1 MKASAAYKELSYLEF
16 LGMDYNPFPVA
27 PDDENFYI
35 SEHIDQ
41 ILAEIVHGIISR
53 KGFMVLTGDVGL
65 GKTTISRR
73 ILSVLEEKGIETSLC
88 FHTSYQDVEL
98 LREINRDFGVKT
110 ASLLFGEQMKL
121 LNDFLLDRN
130 REGKNCAIII
140 DDAQNLN
147 HKSLELVRMISN
159 LEANQQKLVQILL
172 VGQPELMDKLNSREL
187 RQLKSRI
194 IIKKEVLP
202 LKLKELENYLLFK
215 LNVSGKAGLAKIR
228 KSALSKIQKYTRGN
242 FRQINILMDRC
253 LYVAFLNNTTE
264 ISGQIIKDAYIDLNP
279 GGFRFKSR
287 FKSRITVL
295 SFIILLPLFLFAGFI
310 YFTQAKTTSL
320 LKTNIIGKMITP
332 VKELKMLPA
341 VANAGEVPAHSQ
353 IMESDE
359 KTENLPVPV
368 ADFLKAYKLS
378 MHESLFFEALETG
391 RFQKVAETIF
401 NKTGY
406 QLIRLEYIPDH
417 VKRKYDVLSYLNA
430 VTGKTGYFLFW
441 KPAFTLEKFY
451 YSLRGKE
458 IQKLQ
463 KEMMKINLYNY
474 HLDGIVGKKLMS
486 AVIHFQKK
494 MALPVTGYPDEKTI
508 FLLCNR
514 EGIDQV

>member
-1 MKASAAYKELSYLEF
+1 MKTSAAYKELSYLDF
-16 LGMDYNPFPVA
+16 LGLDYNPFPVA

-53 KGFMVLTGDVGL
+53 KGFMVLTGDIGL

-147 HKSLELVRMISN
+147 HKSLELIRMISN

-172 VGQPELMDKLNSREL
+172 VGQPELMDKLNLQEL

-194 IIKKEVLP
+194 IIKKEVRP

-215 LNVSGKAGLAKIR
+215 LNVSGKAGLTTIR

-264 ISGQIIKDAYIDLNP
+264 ISGQIIKDAYSDLNP
-279 GGFRFKSR
+279 GGFMFKSR
-287 FKSRITVL
+287 FKKRPTVL
-295 SFIILLPLFLFAGFI
+295 SFTIVLPLFLVAGFI
-310 YFTQAKTTSL
+310 YFTQAKTSPL
-320 LKTNIIGKMITP
+320 FKANIISKMIAP
-332 VKELKMLPA
+332 AKEINMLPA
-341 VANAGEVPAHSQ
+341 VADAGEVPAHPQ
-353 IMESDE
+353 IMENDE
-359 KTENLPVPV
+359 KTGSLPVPV

-378 MHESLFFEALETG
+378 MYEDLFFEALETG
-391 RFQKVAETIF
+391 RFQQAAEAIF
-401 NKTGY
+401 NKTGN
-406 QLIRLEYIPDH
+406 QLIRLEQIPDH
-417 VKRKYDVLSYLNA
+417 VKRKYGVLSYPNA
-430 VTGKTGYFLFW
+430 VNGKTGYFLFW
-441 KPAFTLEKFY
+441 KPAFRLEKFY

-458 IQKLQ
+458 IKKLQ
-463 KEMMKINLYNY
+463 KELMKINLYNY

-486 AVIHFQKK
+486 AVIHFQKQ
-494 MALPVTGYPDEKTI
+494 MALPVTGYPDKKTI

-514 EGIDQV
+514 EGINQA

>member
-1 MKASAAYKELSYLEF
+1 MITSAAYKELSYLDF
-16 LGMDYNPFPVA
+16 LGLDYNPFPVA

-53 KGFMVLTGDVGL
+53 KGFMVLTGDIGL

-98 LREINRDFGVKT
+98 LREINRDFGIST

-121 LNDFLLDRN
+121 LNDFLLAKN

-147 HKSLELVRMISN
+147 EKSLELVRMISN

-172 VGQPELMDKLNSREL
+172 VGQPELMDKLNLSEL

-194 IIKKEVLP
+194 IIKKEVRP

-215 LNVSGKAGLAKIR
+215 LKVSGSGGLTNIK
-228 KSALSKIQKYTRGN
+228 KSALHKIHKFTRGN

-279 GGFRFKSR
+279 GGFRLK
-287 FKSRITVL
+287 KRITVP
-295 SFIILLPLFLFAGFI
+295 SFIIFLSLFLFGGFI
-310 YFTQAKTTSL
+310 FFTEAKTSPL
-320 LKTNIIGKMITP
+320 FKANIIRKMITP
-332 VKELKMLPA
+332 AKELKMLPA
-341 VANAGEVPAHSQ
+341 VANAREMPIHPQ
-353 IMESDE
+353 LIRSDE
-359 KTENLPVPV
+359 KTGRVPAPV

-378 MHESLFFEALETG
+378 MHENLFFEALEMD
-391 RFQKVAETIF
+391 RFQRVTETIF
-401 NKTGY
+401 SKTGY
-406 QLIRLEYIPDH
+406 QLIRLEHISDH
-417 VKRKYDVLSYLNA
+417 VKNKYGVLSYPNA
-430 VTGKTGYFLFW
+430 VTGKIVYFLFW
-441 KPAFTLEKFY
+441 KPTFTLKKFY
-451 YSLRGKE
+451 YSYRGKE
-458 IQKLQ
+458 IKELQ
-463 KEMMKINLYNY
+463 KELVKIKLYKY

-486 AVIHFQKK
+486 AVIHFQKQIE
-494 MALPVTGYPDEKTI
+494 LPVTGYPDEKTI
-508 FLLCNR
+508 FILCHQEETN
-514 EGIDQV
+514 QV

>member
-1 MKASAAYKELSYLEF
+1 MKTSAAYKELSYLDF
-16 LGMDYNPFPVA
+16 LGLDYNPFPVA

-35 SEHIDQ
+35 SGHIDQ

-98 LREINRDFGVKT
+98 LREINRDFGLKT
-110 ASLLFGEQMKL
+110 ESLLFGEQMKL

-172 VGQPELMDKLNSREL
+172 VGQAELMDKLNSREL

-194 IIKKEVLP
+194 IIKKEVRP

-215 LNVSGKAGLAKIR
+215 LNVPGGGGLTKIR
-228 KSALSKIQKYTRGN
+228 KSALSKILKYTRGN

-279 GGFRFKSR
+279 GGFRPKR
-287 FKSRITVL
+287 RITVL
-295 SFIILLPLFLFAGFI
+295 SVVIFLPLFLLAGFI
-310 YFTQAKTTSL
+310 YFTQAKTSPL
-320 LKTNIIGKMITP
+320 FKANIISKMVTP
-332 VKELKMLPA
+332 AKGLKMLPA
-341 VANAGEVPAHSQ
+341 VANAGEVAAHSQ
-353 IMESDE
+353 IIESDE
-359 KTENLPVPV
+359 QTVSLPAPV
-368 ADFLKAYKLS
+368 VDLLKAYKLS
-378 MHESLFFEALETG
+378 MYESPFFEALETG
-391 RFQKVAETIF
+391 RFHEVTKTIF
-401 NKTGY
+401 SRTGY
-406 QLIRLEYIPDH
+406 QLIRLEHIPDH
-417 VKRKYDVLSYLNA
+417 VKRKYGVLSYPDA
-430 VTGKTGYFLFW
+430 ITGKTGYFLFKYFS
-441 KPAFTLEKFY
+441 KPVLCD
-451 YSLRGKE
+451 L
-458 IQKLQ
+458 
-463 KEMMKINLYNY
+463 LY
-474 HLDGIVGKKLMS
+474 
-486 AVIHFQKK
+486 
-494 MALPVTGYPDEKTI
+494 P
-508 FLLCNR
+508 
-514 EGIDQV
+514 

>member
-1 MKASAAYKELSYLEF
+1 MKTSAAYKELSYLDF
-16 LGMDYNPFPVA
+16 LGLDYNPFPVA

-98 LREINRDFGVKT
+98 LREINRDFGIKT
-110 ASLLFGEQMKL
+110 ESLLFSEQMKL
-121 LNDFLLDRN
+121 LNDFLLAKN
-130 REGKNCAIII
+130 QEGKNCAIII

-147 HKSLELVRMISN
+147 NKSLELVRMISN

-194 IIKKEVLP
+194 IIKKEVRP

-215 LNVSGKAGLAKIR
+215 LNVSGRVGLTKIR

-279 GGFRFKSR
+279 GVFRFKR
-287 FKSRITVL
+287 RIAVL
-295 SFIILLPLFLFAGFI
+295 SVVMFLTLFLFTGII
-310 YFTQAKTTSL
+310 YFTQAKTSPL
-320 LKTNIIGKMITP
+320 IKANNIKKMITP
-332 VKELKMLPA
+332 AKGLKMLPA
-341 VANAGEVPAHSQ
+341 VANAGEMPAHPQ
-353 IMESDE
+353 IVEIDE
-359 KTENLPVPV
+359 KTGSLPAPV

-378 MHESLFFEALETG
+378 MHENLFFEALETG
-391 RFQKVAETIF
+391 RFQGVAETIF
-401 NKTGY
+401 SKTGY
-406 QLIRLEYIPDH
+406 QLIRLEHIPDH
-417 VKRKYDVLSYLNA
+417 VKRKYGVLSYPSA
-430 VTGKTGYFLFW
+430 VNGKTGYFLFW
-441 KPAFTLEKFY
+441 KPAFKLEKFY

-463 KEMMKINLYNY
+463 KELMKINLYNY

-486 AVIHFQKK
+486 AVVHFQKQ

-508 FLLCNR
+508 FLLYNR
-514 EGIDQV
+514 EGINQV

>member
-1 MKASAAYKELSYLEF
+1 MKTSSAYKELSYLDF
-16 LGMDYNPFPVA
+16 LGLDYNPFPVA

-110 ASLLFGEQMKL
+110 ASLLFSEQMKL
-121 LNDFLLDRN
+121 LNDFLLDKN

-147 HKSLELVRMISN
+147 NKSLELIRMISN

-172 VGQPELMDKLNSREL
+172 VGQGELMDKLNSREL

-194 IIKKEVLP
+194 IIKKEVRP

-215 LNVSGKAGLAKIR
+215 LNVSGSGGLTNIR
-228 KSALSKIQKYTRGN
+228 KSALSKIQKYTSGN

-264 ISGQIIKDAYIDLNP
+264 ISGKIIKEAYIDLNP
-279 GGFRFKSR
+279 GGFRLK
-287 FKSRITVL
+287 KRITVL
-295 SFIILLPLFLFAGFI
+295 SLVIFLPLFLFAGFI
-310 YFTQAKTTSL
+310 YFTQDKTSPLFGVNT
-320 LKTNIIGKMITP
+320 IRKMITP
-332 VKELKMLPA
+332 AKGLKMLPA
-341 VANAGEVPAHSQ
+341 VANAGEVPVHPQ
-353 IMESDE
+353 MMEIDK
-359 KTENLPVPV
+359 KTVSLPVPV

-378 MHESLFFEALETG
+378 MHENLFFEALETG
-391 RFQKVAETIF
+391 RFQEVAVTILS
-401 NKTGY
+401 KSGY
-406 QLIRLEYIPDH
+406 QLIRLEHIPDH
-417 VKRKYDVLSYLNA
+417 VKRKYGVLSYPNA
-430 VTGKTGYFLFW
+430 VNGKKGYFLFW
-441 KPAFTLEKFY
+441 KPAFTLKKFY
-451 YSLRGKE
+451 YSYRGKE

-463 KEMMKINLYNY
+463 KELVKINLYNY

-486 AVIHFQKK
+486 AVIAFQKQI
-494 MALPVTGYPDEKTI
+494 AIPVTGYPDEKTI
-508 FLLCNR
+508 FLLCHK
-514 EGIDQV
+514 EGINQV

>member
-1 MKASAAYKELSYLEF
+1 MKTSEAYKELSYLDF
-16 LGMDYNPFPVA
+16 LGLDHNPFPVA

-98 LREINRDFGVKT
+98 LREINRDFGIRT
-110 ASLLFGEQMKL
+110 ESLLFSEQMKL
-121 LNDFLLDRN
+121 LNDFLLAKN
-130 REGKNCAIII
+130 RDGKNCAIII

-147 HKSLELVRMISN
+147 NKSLELVRMISN

-172 VGQPELMDKLNSREL
+172 VGQCELMDKLNSREL

-194 IIKKEVLP
+194 IIKKEVRP

-215 LNVSGKAGLAKIR
+215 LNVSGSGGLTNIR

-253 LYVAFLNNTTE
+253 LYVAFLNNTTV
-264 ISGQIIKDAYIDLNP
+264 ISGKIIKDAYIDLNP
-279 GGFRFKSR
+279 GGFVFKR
-287 FKSRITVL
+287 KIAIL
-295 SFIILLPLFLFAGFI
+295 SLVIFLPLFLFAGFI
-310 YFTQAKTTSL
+310 YFTQAKTSPL
-320 LKTNIIGKMITP
+320 FKANSISKMTTP
-332 VKELKMLPA
+332 AKGLETLAA
-341 VANAGEVPAHSQ
+341 VANAVEVAVNPRE
-353 IMESDE
+353 MERYE
-359 KTENLPVPV
+359 ITGNLPVPA

-378 MHESLFFEALETG
+378 IYESSFSEALETG
-391 RFQKVAETIF
+391 RFQEVSGTIF

-406 QLIRLEYIPDH
+406 QLIRLEHIPDN
-417 VKRKYDVLSYLNA
+417 VKRKFGILSYPSA
-430 VTGKTGYFLFW
+430 VNGKTDYFLFW
-441 KPAFTLEKFY
+441 KPAFTMKKFY
-451 YSLRGKE
+451 YSYRGKE

-463 KEMMKINLYNY
+463 KELVKMNLYNY

-486 AVIHFQKK
+486 AVITFQKQV
-494 MALPVTGYPDEKTI
+494 AIPVTGYPDEKTI
-508 FLLCNR
+508 FLLCHR
-514 EGIDQV
+514 EGINQV

>member
-1 MKASAAYKELSYLEF
+1 MKTSTVHKELSYLDF
-16 LGMDYNPFPVA
+16 LGLDYNPFPVA
-27 PDDENFYI
+27 PDEENFYI

-41 ILAEIVHGIISR
+41 ILEEIVHGIISR
-53 KGFMVLTGDVGL
+53 KGFMVLTGDIGL

-98 LREINRDFGVKT
+98 LKEVNRDFGIKT

-121 LNDFLLDRN
+121 LNDFLLTKN

-172 VGQPELMDKLNSREL
+172 IGQPELMGKLNSREL

-194 IIKKEVLP
+194 IIKKEVRP

-215 LNVSGKAGLAKIR
+215 LNVSGSGGLTNIK
-228 KSALSKIQKYTRGN
+228 KSALYKIHKFTAGN

-279 GGFRFKSR
+279 DGFGFKR
-287 FKSRITVL
+287 KITVL
-295 SFIILLPLFLFAGFI
+295 SFAIFLPLFLFAGFI
-310 YFTQAKTTSL
+310 YFTQAKTSPL
-320 LKTNIIGKMITP
+320 LKANIIRKMITP
-332 VKELKMLPA
+332 AKRLEMLPA
-341 VANAGEVPAHSQ
+341 VANAREVPTHPQ
-353 IMESDE
+353 LIESDE
-359 KTENLPVPV
+359 KTGRVPAPV

-378 MHESLFFEALETG
+378 MQEKLFFEALDTG
-391 RFQKVAETIF
+391 RFQRAAETIF
-401 NKTGY
+401 SKTGY
-406 QLIRLEYIPDH
+406 QLIRLENISDH
-417 VKRKYDVLSYLNA
+417 VKSKYGILSYPNA
-430 VTGKTGYFLFW
+430 GTGKTVYFLFW
-441 KPAFTLEKFY
+441 KPAITLKKFY
-451 YSLRGKE
+451 YSYRGKE
-458 IQKLQ
+458 IKKLQ
-463 KEMMKINLYNY
+463 KELEKIKLYNY

-486 AVIHFQKK
+486 AVITFQKQ
-494 MALPVTGYPDEKTI
+494 MVLPVTGYPDEKTI
-508 FLLCNR
+508 FLLCHQ
-514 EGIDQV
+514 EGVNQV

>member
-1 MKASAAYKELSYLEF
+1 MITSAAYKELSYLDF
-16 LGMDYNPFPVA
+16 LGLDYNPFPVA

-73 ILSVLEEKGIETSLC
+73 ILSVLEEKGLETSLC

-98 LREINRDFGVKT
+98 LREINRDFGIT
-110 ASLLFGEQMKL
+110 TESLLFSEQMKL
-121 LNDFLLDRN
+121 LNDFLLTKN
-130 REGKNCAIII
+130 QEGKNCAIII

-172 VGQPELMDKLNSREL
+172 VGQPELMDKLNLREL

-194 IIKKEVLP
+194 IIKKEVRP

-215 LNVSGKAGLAKIR
+215 LNVSGSGGLTKIR

-253 LYVAFLNNTTE
+253 LYVSFLNNTTE
-264 ISGQIIKDAYIDLNP
+264 ISGRIIKDAYIDLNP
-279 GGFRFKSR
+279 DRESWIK
-287 FKSRITVL
+287 KRINVL
-295 SFIILLPLFLFAGFI
+295 PVIIFLPLFLFAGII
-310 YFTQAKTTSL
+310 YFTQAKAPSL
-320 LKTNIIGKMITP
+320 HKKNIIGKTTIP
-332 VKELKMLPA
+332 AKELKMLPG
-341 VANAGEVPAHSQ
+341 VANAWEVPGHPQ
-353 IMESDE
+353 IMKNDV
-359 KTENLPVPV
+359 KTGSLPIPV
-368 ADFLKAYKLS
+368 ADFLKAYQLS
-378 MHESLFFEALETG
+378 MYKSLFFKALETG
-391 RFQKVAETIF
+391 RFQEVDETIF

-406 QLIRLEYIPDH
+406 QLIRFENIPDH
-417 VKRKYDVLSYLNA
+417 VKRKYGVLSYPNA
-430 VTGKTGYFLFW
+430 VNGKTGYFLFW
-441 KPAFTLEKFY
+441 KPEFRLEKFY

-463 KEMMKINLYNY
+463 KELMKINLYNY

-486 AVIHFQKK
+486 AIVHFQKR
-494 MALPVTGYPDEKTI
+494 MALPVTGYPDERTI

-514 EGIDQV
+514 EGINQA

>member
-1 MKASAAYKELSYLEF
+1 MKTSAAYKELSYLDF
-16 LGMDYNPFPVA
+16 LGLDYNPFPVA

-35 SEHIDQ
+35 SQYIDQ

-98 LREINRDFGVKT
+98 LKEINRDFGVKT
-110 ASLLFGEQMKL
+110 KSMLFGEQMKL
-121 LNDFLLDRN
+121 LNDFLLAKN

-147 HKSLELVRMISN
+147 NKSLELVRMISN

-172 VGQPELMDKLNSREL
+172 VGQGELMDKLNLKEL

-194 IIKKEVLP
+194 IIKKEVRP

-215 LNVSGKAGLAKIR
+215 LNVSGKGGLTKIR
-228 KSALSKIQKYTRGN
+228 KSALLKIQKYTRGN

-264 ISGQIIKDAYIDLNP
+264 ISGKIIKDAYIDLNP
-279 GGFRFKSR
+279 GGFRLNR
-287 FKSRITVL
+287 RITVL
-295 SFIILLPLFLFAGFI
+295 SFVIFMPLFLFAGFM
-310 YFTQAKTTSL
+310 YFTKAETSPL
-320 LKTNIIGKMITP
+320 FKANIIRKMITP
-332 VKELKMLPA
+332 SKGLKMLPA
-341 VANAGEVPAHSQ
+341 VANAGEVVAHPQ
-353 IMESDE
+353 IMKSDE
-359 KTENLPVPV
+359 KIESLPAPV

-378 MHESLFFEALETG
+378 IYENSFSNALEIG
-391 RFQKVAETIF
+391 RFKEVAKSIF
-401 NKTGY
+401 SETGY
-406 QLIRLEYIPDH
+406 QLIRLEHISDH
-417 VKRKYDVLSYLNA
+417 VKRKYGVLSYPNA
-430 VTGKTGYFLFW
+430 VTGKTVYFLFW
-441 KPAFTLEKFY
+441 KPVFKVEKFY

-463 KEMMKINLYNY
+463 KEFTKIKLYNY
-474 HLDGIVGKKLMS
+474 HLDGIVGKKLMG
-486 AVIHFQKK
+486 AVITFQKQ

-508 FLLCNR
+508 FLLFNR
-514 EGIDQV
+514 EGINQV